1 MPDSLGKEHATN
13 GSMDRNRSAWVKRCL
28 STSVP
33 IVLTLAP
40 LRFVAAQSADTTSRA
55 DSTSG
60 VPQIDVLDLIS
71 RILGK
76 PPNTAVITPAKI
88 AGFHIALLPAIS
100 VTPTTGLLLG
110 VASAVSFGA
119 GQAPGTT
126 LSVISSLVYF
136 TALRQ
141 FGLQTYGSVFTR
153 YNKLLFQADWRYLNT
168 SQPTYGLGGIQPTAN
183 QSNMDFDLLRFQ
195 QVLMKR
201 IGPHIYMGGG
211 YDYDAYLSIDDKGDT
226 AGHVTPFLAYNGGQ
240 PVVQTVA
247 TGPEVA
253 ALRDSRSNPINSKSG
268 SYLSARIAGYPT
280 WLGSSTDWATMVLDL
295 RTYLRPAKWWPG
307 ILALRSYDWLTVGRP
322 PYMELPAIGWDR
334 EALVGRGYGQGRIRG
349 SQFVYGEGEERMPVT
364 ANGLIGVV
372 FFLNV
377 SSFANPTNQQFSTLD
392 PGYGVGLRLKFNKVT
407 DQNVRFD
414 FGWGKDGS
422 HGLWLGLNEAF

>member
-1 MPDSLGKEHATN
+1 MPELDAG
-13 GSMDRNRSAWVKRCL
+13 VKRCVAA
-28 STSVP
+28 SVA

-40 LRFVAAQSADTTSRA
+40 IRRVAAQSADTTSRA

-60 VPQIDVLDLIS
+60 VPQVNVLDLIS

-76 PPNTAVITPAKI
+76 PPNTAAITPAQT

-119 GQAPGTT
+119 GEAPGTT

-136 TALRQ
+136 TALKQ
-141 FGLQTYGSVFTR
+141 FGVQTYGSVFTR

-183 QSNMDFDLLRFQ
+183 QSNMDFDLVRFQ
-195 QVLMKR
+195 QAMMKR
-201 IGPHIYMGGG
+201 IGPHLYVGGG
-211 YDYDAYLSIDDKGDT
+211 YDYDAYVRIDDKGDT
-226 AGHVTPFLAYNGGQ
+226 AGHVTPFLAYNKGQ
-240 PVVQTVA
+240 PVTQTVA

-253 ALRDSRSNPINSKSG
+253 ALHDSRNNPINPTSG
-268 SYLSARIAGYPT
+268 SYLGVRIAGYPT
-280 WLGSSTDWATMVLDL
+280 LLGSSSDWATTVVDL

-307 ILALRSYDWLTVGRP
+307 VLALRNYDWLTVGRP
-322 PYMELPAIGWDR
+322 PYMELPAIGWDQN
-334 EALVGRGYGQGRIRG
+334 ALVGRGYGQGRIRG
-349 SQFVYGEGEERMPVT
+349 SQFLYGEGEERMPVT
-364 ANGLIGVV
+364 ANGLIGLA

-377 SSFANPTNQQFSTLD
+377 SSFANPTNGQFASPD
-392 PGYGVGLRLKFNKVT
+392 PGYGVGLRLKFNKAT

-414 FGWGKDGS
+414 FGWGKAGS

>member
-1 MPDSLGKEHATN
+1 MPELD
-13 GSMDRNRSAWVKRCL
+13 AWVKRCL
-28 STSVP
+28 AASLA
-33 IVLTLAP
+33 IALALAP
-40 LRFVAAQSADTTSRA
+40 IRRVAAQSADTTARA

-60 VPQIDVLDLIS
+60 VPQVDVLDLIS

-76 PPNTAVITPAKI
+76 PPNTAVITPAQI

-110 VASAVSFGA
+110 VVSAVSFGA

-126 LSVISSLVYF
+126 LSVISSLAFF
-136 TALRQ
+136 TALKQ
-141 FGLQTYGSVFTR
+141 FGVQTYGSVYTR
-153 YNKLLFQADWRYLNT
+153 NNRLLFQADWRYLNT

-183 QSNMDFDLLRFQ
+183 QSNMDFDLVRFQ
-195 QVLMKR
+195 QALMKR
-201 IGPHIYMGGG
+201 IGPHLYVGGG
-211 YDYDAYLSIDDKGDT
+211 YDYDAYVRIDDKADT
-226 AGHVTPFLAYNGGQ
+226 AGHVTPFLAYNNGQ
-240 PVVQTVA
+240 PVTQTVA

-253 ALRDSRSNPINSKSG
+253 ALHDSRNNPINATSG
-268 SYLSARIAGYPT
+268 SYLGVRIVGYPT
-280 WLGSSTDWATMVLDL
+280 WLGSSSDWATMVVDL
-295 RTYLRPAKWWPG
+295 RMYLHPAKWWPG
-307 ILALRSYDWLTVGRP
+307 ILALRNYDWLTVGRP
-322 PYMELPAIGWDR
+322 PYMELPAIGWDQN
-334 EALVGRGYGQGRIRG
+334 ALVGRGYPQGRIRG

-364 ANGLIGVV
+364 ANGLIGLA

-377 SSFANPTNQQFSTLD
+377 SSFANPTDQRLSSLD
-392 PGYGVGLRLKFNKVT
+392 PGYGLGLRLKFNKVT

>member
-1 MPDSLGKEHATN
+1 M
-13 GSMDRNRSAWVKRCL
+13 KRRL
-28 STSVP
+28 AMSVA
-33 IVLTLAP
+33 IVLMLTPFRLAG
-40 LRFVAAQSADTTSRA
+40 AQSADTTVRDDSTSRA

-60 VPQIDVLDLIS
+60 VPQVDVLDLIS

-76 PPNTAVITPAKI
+76 PPDTIAITPAQT
-88 AGFHIALLPAIS
+88 AGFRIALLPAVA

-110 VASAVSFGA
+110 VVSALSFGA

-141 FGLQTYGSVFTR
+141 FGLQTYGTVFTR
-153 YNKLLFQADWRYLNT
+153 NNRLLLQADWRYLNT

-183 QSNMDFDLLRFQ
+183 QSNMNFDLIRFQ
-195 QVLMKR
+195 QALMKR
-201 IGPHIYMGGG
+201 IAPHLYAGGG
-211 YDYDAYLSIDDKGDT
+211 YDYDAYVRIDDRGDT
-226 AGHVTPFLAYNGGQ
+226 AGHVTPFLTYNNGQ
-240 PVVQTVA
+240 PVTQTVT

-253 ALRDSRSNPINSKSG
+253 ALHDTRSNPINSMSG

-280 WLGSSTDWATMVLDL
+280 ALGSSSDWATMVLDL
-295 RTYLRPAKWWPG
+295 RTYLHPAKWWRG
-307 ILALRSYDWLTVGRP
+307 ILALRSYDWFTVGRP

-334 EALVGRGYGQGRIRG
+334 ESLVGRGYGQGRIRG

-364 ANGLIGVV
+364 ANGLIGLA
-372 FFLNV
+372 FFVNV
-377 SSFANPTNQQFSTLD
+377 SSFANPTNQRFSSLD
-392 PGYGVGLRLKFNKVT
+392 PAGGVGLRLKFNKAT

-422 HGLWLGLNEAF
+422 HGLWLGLGEAF